1 MTSEIGSDQCHHV
14 TSLEARHSHQIS
26 ATEKTRSEL
35 AELYS
40 PEIQSRG
47 DLSVLLPVFPQRG
60 KQNKNTRDERGDPA
74 ATRLENIN

>member
-14 TSLEARHSHQIS
+14 TSLDLSPDLYQEARLGKARSHQIS

-40 PEIQSRG
+40 PEYTEQG
-47 DLSVLLPVFPQRG
+47 GPQCSPSCFSSEG
-60 KQNKNTRDERGDPA
+60 KTK
-74 ATRLENIN
+74 